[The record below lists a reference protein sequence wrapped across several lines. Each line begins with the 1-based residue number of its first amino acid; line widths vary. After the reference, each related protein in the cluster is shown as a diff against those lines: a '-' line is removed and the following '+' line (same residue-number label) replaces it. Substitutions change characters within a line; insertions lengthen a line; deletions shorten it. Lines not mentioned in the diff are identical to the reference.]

1 LRAIPYT
8 LKQDSNLKD
17 SHMALAPK
25 KGSLLLAALLFG
37 TFGLHALYQARA
49 QTETPSGGSTLTDP
63 SRFGETAASAPPVR
77 AGDGKVR
84 LTATADRSA
93 VMQNGD
99 GVVHVEVTI
108 EPEPASGPAPRTP
121 TDLVVI
127 MDHSGSMHGDKLE
140 QAKLALFGLIER
152 VDARDRLGVVI
163 FDDTAQ
169 VLFPLE
175 APAGAAREAW
185 RARVRAVESAGGT
198 SISSGLDA
206 GIGLLSAPS
215 PDRVTRVLLL
225 SDGQDSTPL
234 EQLTLRA
241 RRLQAKHGV
250 LSAVGIG
257 QDFEEKVMTSLASA
271 GTGAFYYLAKPEVLA
286 SLLDAELKTA
296 TETYASGAELRLRAA
311 DGVRVSSAGGVPL
324 TTEGEEAVVSIGS
337 LYAGRARKVWLTLSL
352 PTDGSGERALGEL
365 ALRYRRAG
373 ETFVVGGGALP
384 AIAAVAD
391 PGRFEA
397 AINPEVWGRA
407 MLEEELNRAS
417 EELGDA
423 IARGTAADVDSSV
436 QRIELSRP
444 LAAKLGQQLVV
455 AEIEKLRTHGAAAKQ
470 AQQAA
475 PAERNL
481 AAKRQKATGYGKRN
495 AGAYGATD
503 FAVGF

>member
-1 LRAIPYT
+1 
-8 LKQDSNLKD
+8 
-17 SHMALAPK
+17 MALAPK
-25 KGSLLLAALLFG
+25 KGSLVLAALLFG

-49 QTETPSGGSTLTDP
+49 QSETPRPGSTLAEP
-63 SRFGETAASAPPVR
+63 PPIGETAQVPAPIR
-77 AGDGKVR
+77 AGDGTVR

-93 VMQNGD
+93 VLQNGD
-99 GVVHVEVTI
+99 GAVHVEVTL
-108 EPEPASGPAPRTP
+108 EPEARLGVTPRTP
-121 TDLVVI
+121 TDLVVV
-127 MDHSGSMHGDKLE
+127 MDHSGSMQGDKLE

-152 VDARDRLGVVI
+152 IDARDRLGVVI
-163 FDDTAQ
+163 FDDSAQ

-175 APAGAAREAW
+175 SPAGAAREAW
-185 RARVRAVESAGGT
+185 RARVKSVQSEGGT
-198 SISSGLDA
+198 SIAGGLDA
-206 GIGLLSAPS
+206 GIGLLGTPA

-241 RRLQAKHGV
+241 RRILARQGV
-250 LSAVGIG
+250 LSTLGIG
-257 QDFEEKVMTSLASA
+257 QDFEEKVMTALASA
-271 GTGAFYYLAKPEVLA
+271 GTGAFYYLARPEVLA

-296 TETYASGAELRLRAA
+296 TETYASGAELRLRVA
-311 DGVRVSSAGGVPL
+311 DGVRVTSAGGVPL
-324 TTEGEEAVVSIGS
+324 ASEGGEAVVSIGS
-337 LYAGRARKVWLTLSL
+337 LYAGRPRKVWLTLNL
-352 PTDGSGERALGEL
+352 PTDGTGERALGEL

-373 ETFVVGGGALP
+373 ASFVVAGGALP
-384 AIAAVAD
+384 RVTRVTD

-423 IARGTAADVDSSV
+423 IAGGTAADVDSSV
-436 QRIELSRP
+436 QRLELARP
-444 LAAKLGQQLVV
+444 LAAKLGQAQVI
-455 AEIEKLRTHGAAAKQ
+455 AEIEKLRTHGTAAKQ

-503 FAVGF
+503 FSVGF

>member
-1 LRAIPYT
+1 
-8 LKQDSNLKD
+8 
-17 SHMALAPK
+17 MALAPK

-49 QTETPSGGSTLTDP
+49 QGEPPSASSTL
-63 SRFGETAASAPPVR
+63 AAPPRIGESAAAPASSVR
-77 AGDGKVR
+77 AGDGTVR

-99 GVVHVEVTI
+99 GAVHLEVAL
-108 EPEPASGPAPRTP
+108 EPEPALGAVERMP
-121 TDLVVI
+121 TDLVVV
-127 MDHSGSMHGDKLE
+127 MDHSGSMQGDKLE

-163 FDDTAQ
+163 FDDSAQ

-175 APAGAAREAW
+175 SPVGAARETW
-185 RARVRAVESAGGT
+185 RARVRTVQSEGGT
-198 SISSGLDA
+198 SIADGLDA
-206 GIGLLSAPS
+206 GIGLIGDPA

-225 SDGQDSTPL
+225 SDGQDPTPL
-234 EQLTLRA
+234 ERLTLRA
-241 RRLQAKHGV
+241 RRLQAKQGV
-250 LSAVGIG
+250 LSTLGIG
-257 QDFEEKVMTSLASA
+257 QDFEEKVMASLASA
-271 GTGAFYYLAKPEVLA
+271 GTGAFYYLARPEVLA

-296 TETYASGAELRLRAA
+296 TETYASGAELRLRVAE
-311 DGVRVSSAGGVPL
+311 GVRVTSAGGIPL
-324 TTEGEEAVVSIGS
+324 ATEGGEAVVSIGS
-337 LYAGRARKVWLTLSL
+337 LYAGRPRKVWLTLNV
-352 PTDGSGERALGEL
+352 PTDGTGERALGEL

-373 ETFVVGGGALP
+373 STVVVAGGALP
-384 AIAAVAD
+384 RVARVAD

-397 AINPEVWGRA
+397 SIHPEVWGRA

-436 QRIELSRP
+436 QRLELARP
-444 LAAKLGQQLVV
+444 LAAKLGQQQVM

-470 AQQAA
+470 AQLAA
-475 PAERNL
+475 PTERNL

-503 FAVGF
+503 FALGF